1 MTPMPR
7 ILLAAVLTMVCG
19 IAWAKDYSR
28 YHVVET
34 TALDMMAGPANTAA
48 LLSPD
53 GGELLQVGSEVCV
66 HALTDQH
73 TLSKVGCTPNMPN
86 LALRSPLEDLLW
98 SPRGDRL
105 VMPSFG
111 AALLAFH
118 DTDIRLLDPRTQTI
132 TNLTDDGLDDSLFD
146 NRTPLSLDIAAR
158 WVDEDTLA
166 FLRYPVPKGGAGKG
180 GPPSLM
186 TIAAAGGAPKEL
198 LKIAGADKLAV
209 YALAVSADGRRI
221 AYSHEAKDK
230 PDVAGIYLLDID
242 KPAPRRVA
250 AMSAVGQPPAG
261 LAFSAD
267 GSFLLLVTPGNPG
280 LDARVLELETGKVI
294 PVDATR
300 NISGVA
306 WSPTGSALA
315 YVTDD
320 REKAGA
326 PGGLFLADRPGEP
339 GRQLL
344 KQSLMSPVCCWRLPF
359 TWAANDTMVLGNIEK
374 MDAPLF
380 VRLGE

>member
-1 MTPMPR
+1 MTPVLR
-7 ILLAAVLTMVCG
+7 ILVAVGLAVTCG
-19 IAWAKDYSR
+19 AASAKDYSR
-28 YHVVET
+28 YRVIDSAT
-34 TALDMMAGPANTAA
+34 LDMTAGPANTAA

-53 GGELLQVGSEVCV
+53 GTRLLQVGSDICL
-66 HALTDQH
+66 HALSDVHQWNK
-73 TLSKVGCTPNMPN
+73 LGCTRNQ
-86 LALRSPLEDLLW
+86 LDLELRAPEDLLW

-105 VMPSFG
+105 VMPSYVAGLIQFR
-111 AALLAFH
+111 
-118 DTDIRLLDPRTQTI
+118 DTDVRLMDPI
-132 TNLTDDGLDDSLFD
+132 TLAVINLTDDGADDSLLD
-146 NRTPLSLDIAAR
+146 NRAPLSLDIIAR
-158 WVDEDTLA
+158 WMSGDTIV

-186 TIAAAGGAPKEL
+186 TISATGGEPKEL
-198 LKIAGADKLAV
+198 LRIAGADRLAV
-209 YALAVSADGRRI
+209 YALAVSTDGRRI
-221 AYSHEAKDK
+221 AYSLDDKDH
-230 PDVAGIYLLDID
+230 PDIAGVYVFDMGAG
-242 KPAPRRVA
+242 APERVA
-250 AMSAVGQPPAG
+250 PMADVGQPPAG

-267 GSFLLLVTPGNPG
+267 GSFLLLLTPGPTG
-280 LDARVLELETGKVI
+280 VDARVLGLATGEVVA
-294 PVDATR
+294 VDTTR

-315 YVTDD
+315 YVTDE
-320 REKAGA
+320 REKAGE